1 MFFKRAI
8 VRATV
13 NLFIVVALVL
23 VSIVGSSAVSL
34 GPKRAGAQ
42 DVTVVVEGPLQS
54 INNNIWVV
62 SNQSIEITT
71 TTSVSGAPVIGS
83 TVRIVAIQRANGKLI
98 ATSVTITI
106 TTSPASTPAA
116 TAPATPAAT
125 PISTAPATQ
134 AATPAATM
142 RSFPGN
148 FTYVKIIIEGPVESV
163 DLTVNVIV
171 V

>member
-106 TTSPASTPAA
+106 TTS
-116 TAPATPAAT
+116 
-125 PISTAPATQ
+125 
-134 AATPAATM
+134 
-142 RSFPGN
+142 
-148 FTYVKIIIEGPVESV
+148 
-163 DLTVNVIV
+163 
-171 V
+171 